1 MRITRRAFGQWLLSA
16 LALPALGFQSQQK
29 TPPPP
34 DIIAGHQLTADER
47 ELAAKFLATHQKHLG
62 PLRES
67 DLPNDLPPNF
77 RFFSPVMKE
86 VGSRQ

>member
-16 LALPALGFQSQQK
+16 MALPTLGFQSQQK
-29 TPPPP
+29 SAQPP

-47 ELAAKFLATHQKHLG
+47 ELAAKFLATHQKHIG

-67 DLPNDLPPNF
+67 ELPNDLPPDF
-77 RFFSPVMKE
+77 RFSSPEMKE
-86 VGSRQ
+86 VGS